1 MQGKS
6 RVRSYK
12 CFLFMLQSVLQVI
25 FRTCYV
31 STIHITLAFKC
42 SLKVKPPGR
51 PCIFPCPVLALLQAP
66 YVLPQPSCLR
76 SVSTRMGTADA
87 LIASISPILLHLFC
101 ISLVTFTLCILIMD
115 DVTHFIFCP
124 SSHILHRQC
133 FAQVC
138 AFFCFLS
145 LAADCFFS
153 LDVVN

>member
-1 MQGKS
+1 MSLLKLLCILQIQYILAGKKS
-6 RVRSYK
+6 
-12 CFLFMLQSVLQVI
+12 CQILQMLPLHPTVSV
-25 FRTCYV
+25 TG
-31 STIHITLAFKC
+31 KC
-42 SLKVKPPGR
+42 SLKVTSPDR
-51 PCIFPCPVLALLQAP
+51 PCICPCPVLALLQAP

-87 LIASISPILLHLFC
+87 LIASISPILHLFC